1 MLKALFKKQ
10 LMEVNAWLIREKKSG
25 KRRSTNGIVLMVLLY
40 AAIFIGLGVVFF
52 FVGSMLCEP
61 LVTVGLGWLYFA
73 MMALIAVMLGVFGS
87 VFNTYATLYLAKD
100 NTFLL
105 SMPIPPGMILLVRL
119 FGVWMWGLIYE
130 SIVFIPTLIVYWI
143 LVPFKGISGIFTMF
157 SGIFLLLLLSLFVLI
172 LTCILGWVVAKISSR
187 LKNKSLVTVLASLIF
202 LFAYYYVY
210 MRAYSILQNV
220 LANADVIGEKI
231 RGAAY
236 PIYLMG
242 RAGEGDPLSLLL
254 FALIIAVLFAL
265 TCFVLSHGFLK
276 MATANRGTAKKTFKE
291 KAVKGRGIS
300 GALFYKERSRFLS
313 SPTYMLNCGLGTLFL
328 IVMGVV
334 ALIKGGWLRD
344 LLIGMG
350 ADEWIPLLACAA
362 LCMLSAMNDVTA
374 PSVSLEGKNLWLV
387 QSYPVSPWQVLLA
400 KLKLHL
406 LITEIP
412 TLFCGIC
419 MVIALRPGIYFCV
432 MMVVLPMLFVLF
444 SGSFGLA
451 INLKTPNL
459 NWTDETVPVK
469 QSIGVML
476 TLFGGWLIV
485 LAFGGLYVL
494 MRALLIPELFLLC
507 VAFVLAA
514 ASTALL
520 FWLKNR
526 GTRIFETL

>member
-10 LMEVNAWLIREKKSG
+10 LMEVNAWLIRDKKSG
-25 KRRSTNGIVLMVLLY
+25 KRRSTTGMVLMILLY
-40 AAIFIGLGVVFF
+40 AAIFIGLGAVFF
-52 FVGSMLCEP
+52 FVGTMLCGP
-61 LVTVGLGWLYFA
+61 LVSVGLGWLYFA
-73 MMALIAVMLGVFGS
+73 LMGLISVLLGVFGS

-100 NTFLL
+100 NAFLL
-105 SMPIPPGMILLVRL
+105 SMPIPPGMILMVRL

-130 SIVFIPTLIVYWI
+130 SIVFIPALIVYWI
-143 LVPFKGISGIFTMF
+143 TALFNGISGVFTVF
-157 SGIFLLLLLSLFVLI
+157 SGIILLFLLSLFVLT
-172 LTCILGWVVAKISSR
+172 LTCVLGWVVAKISSR
-187 LKNKSLVTVLASLIF
+187 LKNKSFVVVLASLIF
-202 LFAYYYVY
+202 LAAYYYVY
-210 MRAYSILQNV
+210 MRAYEMLQNV
-220 LANADVIGEKI
+220 LAYADVVGEKI

-242 RAGEGDPLSLLL
+242 RAGEGNLLSLFL
-254 FALIIAVLFAL
+254 FALIVVALFAL
-265 TCFVLSHGFLK
+265 TYFVLSHSFLK

-291 KAVKGRGIS
+291 KAVKGREVS
-300 GALFYKERSRFLS
+300 GALFFKERSRFLS

-334 ALIKGGWLRD
+334 MLFKGGWVRD
-344 LLIGMG
+344 LMSGMG
-350 ADEWIPLLACAA
+350 AAELTPLFACAA
-362 LCMLSAMNDVTA
+362 LCMLTAMNDITA

-387 QSYPVSPWQVLLA
+387 QSYPVSAWQVLLA

-419 MVIALRPGIYFCV
+419 MVIALRPGIYFGV
-432 MMVVLPMLFVLF
+432 MMVVLPMLFVLL
-444 SGSFGLA
+444 SASFGLT

-459 NWTDETVPVK
+459 KWTDETVPVK

-494 MRALLIPELFLLC
+494 LRAFLIPELYLLC
-507 VAFVLAA
+507 VAVVLAA
-514 ASTALL
+514 ASAALL
-520 FWLKNR
+520 FWLKTK
-526 GTRIFETL
+526 GARIFATL